1 MEDTFT
7 LPESVRSAIRK
18 PSYELIPDGD
28 QITTVTKLEHGT
40 SQFGDWTVL
49 NLELT
54 IGFGKY
60 ARRKV
65 WETFDIGHPDAEI
78 AEKAMTKFQYFTRA
92 CGYDEGT
99 APLTLEPYIGKTVK
113 VRLGHN
119 EKSGRNTVALYLDP
133 STEVTVAS
141 DIPF

>member
-1 MEDTFT
+1 M
-7 LPESVRSAIRK
+7 LPEAIRSAIKK

-49 NLELT
+49 TLELT
-54 IGFGKY
+54 ISEGKY

-65 WETFDIGHPDAEI
+65 WETFDLGHPDAEI
-78 AEKAMTKFQYFTRA
+78 AGKAMTKFQYFTRA
-92 CGYDEGT
+92 CGYGEGT
-99 APLTLEPYIGKTVK
+99 APLTLEPYIGKTAK
-113 VRLGHN
+113 VRLRHN
-119 EKSGRNTVALYLDP
+119 ENSGRNTVALYLDP
-133 STEVTVAS
+133 ETEVTVAS